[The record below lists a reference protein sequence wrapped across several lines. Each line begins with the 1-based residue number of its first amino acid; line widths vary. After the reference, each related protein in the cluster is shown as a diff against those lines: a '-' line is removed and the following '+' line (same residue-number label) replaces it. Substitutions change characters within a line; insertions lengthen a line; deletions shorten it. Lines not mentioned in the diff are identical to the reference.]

1 MSQQQQK
8 DIAQVSQKEI
18 TQEAPTK
25 VQSMSDSTMEV
36 DEQPQLSAV
45 DHLQKKI
52 NAAQARLDEIHLK
65 AGDVY
70 SQEDRLAADEISE
83 AIEWLTKQV
92 NAITKRVDS
101 KARPVNLNEIP
112 RFQVVGQAKHW
123 PDHPRFSTVDHFFS
137 SFENV
142 IRASGNEVNLVWKR
156 YIPVSLPFDFD
167 SWTKNDLLVC
177 NDWEQAKALFR
188 KHFGAPINAEE
199 SMAKLFSMRMKNGD
213 TLQDY
218 TNKFMKHVKDCDFPP
233 NSNMLAKFYQFTLLR
248 RNQQMMV
255 NQMSIKHDSKHKW
268 TINEIYECV
277 LPLFLVDE
285 QNRGDDHFDGEV
297 KGKRKGGS
305 GDAGTR
311 AKMARTSTGYFCAR
325 HGGENA
331 THNTAEC
338 RSRLKSFGSEN
349 KPNRATTAAVAPG
362 RTSSSSSN
370 SLCNYC
376 HKPRAY
382 GHKCQEFY
390 DWKRERESRKNINV
404 HTVQA
409 ISESKAGGSGSG
421 PDVAVMSD
429 TAGESSTSLTTKSPE
444 DIEMAELDKYLD
456 EIDAEDSSL
465 N

>member
-1 MSQQQQK
+1 
-8 DIAQVSQKEI
+8 
-18 TQEAPTK
+18 
-25 VQSMSDSTMEV
+25 
-36 DEQPQLSAV
+36 
-45 DHLQKKI
+45 
-52 NAAQARLDEIHLK
+52 
-65 AGDVY
+65 
-70 SQEDRLAADEISE
+70 
-83 AIEWLTKQV
+83 
-92 NAITKRVDS
+92 
-101 KARPVNLNEIP
+101 
-112 RFQVVGQAKHW
+112 
-123 PDHPRFSTVDHFFS
+123 
-137 SFENV
+137 
-142 IRASGNEVNLVWKR
+142 
-156 YIPVSLPFDFD
+156 
-167 SWTKNDLLVC
+167 
-177 NDWEQAKALFR
+177 
-188 KHFGAPINAEE
+188 
-199 SMAKLFSMRMKNGD
+199 
-213 TLQDY
+213 
-218 TNKFMKHVKDCDFPP
+218 
-233 NSNMLAKFYQFTLLR
+233 
-248 RNQQMMV
+248 MMV

-465 N
+465 NCKSNVSK